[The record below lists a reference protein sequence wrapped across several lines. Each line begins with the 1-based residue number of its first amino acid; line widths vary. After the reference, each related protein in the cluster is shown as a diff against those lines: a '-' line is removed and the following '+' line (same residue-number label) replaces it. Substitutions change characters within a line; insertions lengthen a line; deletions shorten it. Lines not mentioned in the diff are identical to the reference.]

1 MNAVEQ
7 PSVTDMLTF
16 AFIQAFGVKE
26 TTHEK

>member
-7 PSVTDMLTF
+7 PLVADRPTF